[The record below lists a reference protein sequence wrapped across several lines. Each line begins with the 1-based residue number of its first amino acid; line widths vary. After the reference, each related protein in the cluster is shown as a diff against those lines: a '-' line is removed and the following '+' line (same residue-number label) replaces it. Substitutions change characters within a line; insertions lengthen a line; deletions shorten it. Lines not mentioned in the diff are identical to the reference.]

1 MSSGGNGQSFRA
13 YLVQRSVS
21 GTPTGEFVK
30 LALSDP
36 MLPDADTWLE
46 IKSYL
51 LKADASDAALKAGY
65 VVWVAYRAWL
75 RHLNSF
81 VRKAPSAATPK
92 EHIVHFG
99 VMAK

>member
-65 VVWVAYRAWL
+65 VVWVAYTAWL
-75 RHLNSF
+75 RHL
-81 VRKAPSAATPK
+81 VRNAPTAATP
-92 EHIVHFG
+92 EGSIGSFP
-99 VMAK
+99 ALRRSWP